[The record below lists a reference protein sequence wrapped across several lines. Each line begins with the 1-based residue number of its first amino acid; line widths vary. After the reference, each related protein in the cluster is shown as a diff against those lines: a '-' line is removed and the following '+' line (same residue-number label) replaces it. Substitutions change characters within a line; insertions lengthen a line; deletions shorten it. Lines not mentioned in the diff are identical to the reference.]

1 VQQEAERRLK
11 PAATSPHRKP
21 AWTSP
26 LALHYKLVHPS
37 WAHPSRLTLTAG
49 AIMSMSAI
57 ASDFASQRQTMV
69 DCQIRTFDVT
79 DQDVLDRFYE
89 TPREMFVPGSLQPLA
104 YSDAALEISTGTGEA
119 RCMLAPMVLARM
131 IQGAEVKPGD
141 RVLDIAGGAG
151 YSAALLAGLAKEVVA
166 LESIASLST
175 LAAANFAKAGLN
187 ATAVCGPL
195 DASVGVSGT
204 FDLIFV
210 NGAVEEGL
218 EPLIAKLAPGGR
230 LIAIQR
236 VAGDPSGKAAKAMRF
251 DKIAGEPSRRVLF
264 DAAAPVLA
272 PFARRPA
279 FVF

>member
-1 VQQEAERRLK
+1 
-11 PAATSPHRKP
+11 
-21 AWTSP
+21 
-26 LALHYKLVHPS
+26 
-37 WAHPSRLTLTAG
+37 
-49 AIMSMSAI
+49 MSAI

-79 DQDVLDRFYE
+79 DQQVLDRFFD
-89 TPREMFVPGSLQPLA
+89 TPREIYVPGSLQPLA
-104 YSDAALEISTGTGEA
+104 YSDAPLEISTGPGEV
-119 RCMLAPMVLARM
+119 RCMLTPMVLARM
-131 IQGAEVKPGD
+131 IQGADVKPSD

-151 YSAALLAGLAKEVVA
+151 YTAALLAGLAKKVVSV
-166 LESIASLST
+166 EPIASLST

-195 DASVGVSGT
+195 DGSVGVSGT

-218 EPLIAKLAPGGR
+218 EPLFANLAPGGR

-236 VAGDPSGKAAKAMRF
+236 IAGDPSGNAAKVMRF
-251 DKIAGEPSRRVLF
+251 DKMAGEPSRRILF